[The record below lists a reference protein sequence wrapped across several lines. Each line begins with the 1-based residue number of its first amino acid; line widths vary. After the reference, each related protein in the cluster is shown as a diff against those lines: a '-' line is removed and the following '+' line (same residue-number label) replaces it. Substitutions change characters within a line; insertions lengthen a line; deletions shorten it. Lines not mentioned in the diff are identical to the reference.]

1 MAVAFNHNGS
11 LTDPHLRFN
20 RQISSA
26 CTLYAGCPYISTGSS
41 NCRKLNA
48 PIMRFFLHQYSKPAH
63 SGTDCLYMRFF
74 LCQFLTPNNHIITIR
89 IPILSA
95 ILQTYL
101 DILNLSLLLRRLV
114 LGVEPSLTTQAY
126 CIYLGG
132 TLRSTKRL
140 E

>member
-1 MAVAFNHNGS
+1 MSAF
-11 LTDPHLRFN
+11 
-20 RQISSA
+20 
-26 CTLYAGCPYISTGSS
+26 
-41 NCRKLNA
+41 
-48 PIMRFFLHQYSKPAH
+48 
-63 SGTDCLYMRFF
+63 
-74 LCQFLTPNNHIITIR
+74 TPNNHIITIH